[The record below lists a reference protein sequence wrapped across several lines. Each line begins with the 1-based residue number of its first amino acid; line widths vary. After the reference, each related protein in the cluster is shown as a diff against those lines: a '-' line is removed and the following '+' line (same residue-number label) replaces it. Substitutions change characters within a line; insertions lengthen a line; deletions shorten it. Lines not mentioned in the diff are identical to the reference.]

1 MRGVTDVKVLS
12 TPSLVVLDNQV
23 ATLQVGDQVPVTTGT
38 ATVLT
43 GTTPVV
49 NSIDYRNTGVILR
62 VVPRI
67 NFNGNVML
75 DVEQEISNVGANAD
89 TLTPTVSQRK
99 VKSSIVVASGQ
110 TVLLAGLISDRQ
122 DNSRSGIPL
131 IDQIGEIGKA
141 LGKHVRNSQR
151 TELILFIRPQIIRD
165 SLDATRVA
173 EEMRSRLRNRG
184 TTDATRPGAPFNAR
198 N

>member
-1 MRGVTDVKVLS
+1 
-12 TPSLVVLDNQV
+12 
-23 ATLQVGDQVPVTTGT
+23 
-38 ATVLT
+38 
-43 GTTPVV
+43 
-49 NSIDYRNTGVILR
+49 

-131 IDQIGEIGKA
+131 VDQIGEIGKA
-141 LGKHVRNSQR
+141 LGKTIKNSQR
-151 TELILFIRPQIIRD
+151 TELIIFIRPQIIRD
-165 SLDATRVA
+165 SLDASRVA
-173 EEMRSRLRNRG
+173 EEMRSRLRNSRVG
-184 TTDATRPGAPFNAR
+184 SSNVPPLAPVVPLPGPVVVDPLRAKN
-198 N
+198 